1 MTVMDKDYQNSLWLV
16 VMQLLRHGIKNST
29 KQKIEMIYKLF
40 IGNGNSPLKK
50 IQIEESLKEK
60 VPYGLLNKLEKYN
73 ILSSHGKSKRKML
86 TDNGI
91 SDEPAYSREEIH
103 DMKQKNISA
112 LMEDV
117 NTRLEV
123 AKIYFEIVW
132 EWGSLSL
139 DDRKLYNQIVDRIKE
154 KQLYDIN
161 YGYWI
166 LDWRPQSVAQYYLNL
181 KVLEA
186 FLPSSIYKTLKAP
199 IEAFVK
205 SIDKIE

>member
-16 VMQLLRHGIKNST
+16 VMQLLPYGIKNST

-60 VPYGLLNKLEKYN
+60 VPYELLNKLEKYS
-73 ILSSHGKSKRKML
+73 ILSSHGKTKRKML
-86 TDNGI
+86 IDNGI
-91 SDEPAYSREEIH
+91 SDKPAYSRKEID

-154 KQLYDIN
+154 KELYDIN
-161 YGYWI
+161 YGYWT
-166 LDWRPQSVAQYYLNL
+166 LDWRPQSVAQYCLNL
-181 KVLEA
+181 EQLKA
-186 FLPSSIYKTLKAP
+186 FLPSSIKTLKAP
-199 IEAFVK
+199 IKALVK

>member
-1 MTVMDKDYQNSLWLV
+1 MDKDYQNSLWLV
-16 VMQLLRHGIKNST
+16 VMQLLPHGIKNST

-40 IGNGNSPLKK
+40 IGNGNSMLKK
-50 IQIEESLKEK
+50 VQIEESLKEK
-60 VPYGLLNKLEKYN
+60 VPYELLNKLEKYS

-86 TDNGI
+86 IDNGI
-91 SDEPAYSREEIH
+91 SDKPAYSRKEID

-154 KQLYDIN
+154 KELYDIN
-161 YGYWI
+161 YGYWT
-166 LDWRPQSVAQYYLNL
+166 LDWRPQSVAQYCLNL
-181 KVLEA
+181 EQLKA
-186 FLPSSIYKTLKAP
+186 FLPSSIKTLKAP
-199 IEAFVK
+199 IKALVK

>member
-1 MTVMDKDYQNSLWLV
+1 
-16 VMQLLRHGIKNST
+16 
-29 KQKIEMIYKLF
+29 
-40 IGNGNSPLKK
+40 
-50 IQIEESLKEK
+50 
-60 VPYGLLNKLEKYN
+60 
-73 ILSSHGKSKRKML
+73 ML

-91 SDEPAYSREEIH
+91 SDKPAYSRKEIH

-166 LDWRPQSVAQYYLNL
+166 LDWRPQSVAQYCLNL
-181 KVLEA
+181 EELEA

-205 SIDKIE
+205 SIDEIE

>member
-1 MTVMDKDYQNSLWLV
+1 MDKDYQNSLWLV
-16 VMQLLRHGIKNST
+16 VMQLLPYGIKNST

-60 VPYGLLNKLEKYN
+60 VPYELLNKLEKYS
-73 ILSSHGKSKRKML
+73 ILSSHGKTKRKML
-86 TDNGI
+86 IDNGI
-91 SDEPAYSREEIH
+91 SDKPAYSRKEID

-154 KQLYDIN
+154 KELYDIN
-161 YGYWI
+161 YGYWT
-166 LDWRPQSVAQYYLNL
+166 LDWRPQSVAQYCLNL
-181 KVLEA
+181 EQLKA
-186 FLPSSIYKTLKAP
+186 FLPSSIKTLKAP
-199 IEAFVK
+199 IKALVK

>member
-1 MTVMDKDYQNSLWLV
+1 MDKDYQNSLWLV
-16 VMQLLRHGIKNST
+16 VMQLLPYGIKNST

-60 VPYGLLNKLEKYN
+60 VPYELLNKLEKYS
-73 ILSSHGKSKRKML
+73 ILSSHGKTKRKML
-86 TDNGI
+86 IDNGI
-91 SDEPAYSREEIH
+91 SDKPAYSRKEID

-154 KQLYDIN
+154 KELYDIN
-161 YGYWI
+161 YGYWT
-166 LDWRPQSVAQYYLNL
+166 LDWRPQSVAQYCLNL
-181 KVLEA
+181 EELEA